1 MVLEMLTGDQSI
13 LYPGSIYK
21 HLPKFCTVD
30 AYLVFM
36 GLGKFL
42 TSNCVRCVGVSVSPL
57 TQFQLIEECLST
69 KLP

>member
-1 MVLEMLTGDQSI
+1 MVLQMLTGDSSI

-21 HLPKFCTVD
+21 HLPEFCSVD

-42 TSNCVRCVGVSVSPL
+42 LSNCVSVSPL
-57 TQFQLIEECLST
+57 TQFQLIEECRST
-69 KLP
+69 K